1 MSNITQA
8 VFGANGRRT
17 RTRPRFQYDY
27 GQILDIRLDGLP
39 LAYEVHF
46 ANALHGVDAKTSIG
60 GADGVTIPDE
70 YFLTGAP
77 IYAWLYLHTGEADGE
92 TEYVIEIPIE
102 RRARP
107 THEEPTPV
115 QQSEI
120 EQLIAALD
128 GATDAAEA
136 AADAAAQSAEEAA
149 SAATEAA
156 QEAVA
161 PVASDVT
168 DLQELTE
175 KTIGQFDIREL
186 PAGYKQAWYLETDG
200 HARIDSGIGWKD
212 HHPRIVLDVQSNG
225 GHLFGESATSSARIV
240 GGIGYSWWYRT
251 QQVDASVTAGYAGQR
266 VSIDY
271 SDTFLKVNGTTV
283 STFDATSVTG
293 SDNTMTLFGSR
304 ADGSGILAGWATAGT
319 RLYSAK
325 IFKTIGGVETLVL
338 DAVPCVRKAD
348 DAVGFY
354 DLAGGSFLGIETGT
368 ITAAAIPNLSEVT
381 DRTTALE
388 DDVAALETGKADA
401 EYSFALD
408 WSAVFGTDSEMYG
421 WQNGYYNNSGTPSI
435 SNDHR
440 CLRTIKKRYY
450 VAPEG
455 VERIVFTAPA
465 GFHARVS
472 EYNDSGTFVRSI
484 GNYSSGSNTVEVT
497 PSVGYKYAFCFG
509 EYQNAYPE
517 ITEELVATIS
527 ATIYRSVESRDEEQ
541 DARLTALEQGGS
553 GDLPSYWKSY
563 LPGRISAITDIQ
575 RSISTQND
583 AFFFVTDY
591 HIRTN
596 QGHSLDIIR
605 EVATKTGITRLF
617 FGGDAGGTIGPS
629 DAQLLK
635 ALQRNAGIWSSFSD
649 CVDEFYGALGNHEW
663 LTGIVNRRSAM
674 IAAYLNRYKTKADGF
689 DPTDGNF
696 FIDNKANKIRYFF
709 LQQTISAY
717 PALHSLLWLGD
728 CLLDTG
734 NDWTVMVTMHH
745 GWIPSA
751 ATYADYGVPIDYN
764 YRSIEGVNKMLA
776 AWRDK
781 QSFTWTWTEDN
792 VQHSRTFA
800 FDEAPETDVHHVIGV
815 FCGHLHHG
823 TLFTQDDQYNTYGVP
838 VFRGGTDSMQAST
851 VPLAEDA
858 DNIPWYWED
867 GVIGGTKHARM
878 IGTTDE
884 QCMYAVQIDLKAH
897 HVYITTIG
905 GDNDYEFNYEPTTE
919 AEETP

>member
-1 MSNITQA
+1 MA
-8 VFGANGRRT
+8 
-17 RTRPRFQYDY
+17 
-27 GQILDIRLDGLP
+27 
-39 LAYEVHF
+39 E
-46 ANALHGVDAKTSIG
+46 TSIRKDLG
-60 GADGVTIPDE
+60 PVSGYAIAVEHG
-70 YFLTGAP
+70 YTG
-77 IYAWLYLHTGEADGE
+77 TEAEWIALVLAG
-92 TEYVIEIPIE
+92 TQN
-102 RRARP
+102 AQ
-107 THEEPTPV
+107 TASTKAA
-115 QQSEI
+115 QAAQSAT
-120 EQLIAALD
+120 AAA
-128 GATDAAEA
+128 GSATTA
-136 AADAAAQSAEEAA
+136 AADAATATTKAGEAAA
-149 SAATEAA
+149 SATAAAGSATAAAASETAAEDA
-156 QEAVA
+156 QEAAEAVLESIPEDYSAMSADVA
-161 PVASDVT
+161 LMKSNLGVLREDFDESDGV
-168 DLQELTE
+168 L
-175 KTIGQFDIREL
+175 
-186 PAGYKQAWYLETDG
+186 AWYGPDQTLAKDG
-200 HARIDSGIGWKD
+200 TATSGIGVKSHQGIYVFNGAKTTNPTQTWRCKLD
-212 HHPRIVLDVQSNG
+212 GTLARNATTSYTSWSRDLHLQAGHRYTVRVEALTELPVIEERFDLGVALYITSSVGRHYFYDGAEGEITYTPTDTVDAMLFLFYSNAIVLNDFTV
-225 GHLFGESATSSARIV
+225 R
-240 GGIGYSWWYRT
+240 
-251 QQVDASVTAGYAGQR
+251 VT
-266 VSIDY
+266 
-271 SDTFLKVNGTTV
+271 
-283 STFDATSVTG
+283 
-293 SDNTMTLFGSR
+293 
-304 ADGSGILAGWATAGT
+304 
-319 RLYSAK
+319 
-325 IFKTIGGVETLVL
+325 
-338 DAVPCVRKAD
+338 VRD
-348 DAVGFY
+348 
-354 DLAGGSFLGIETGT
+354 
-368 ITAAAIPNLSEVT
+368 ITAAQAHYGL
-381 DRTTALE
+381 D
-388 DDVAALETGKADA
+388 ETLAGKADA
-401 EYSFALD
+401 TYSYALNWAD
-408 WSAVFGTDSEMYG
+408 TFGTDSQIFG
-421 WQNGYYNNSGTPSI
+421 WQNGYYNDSGTPSE
-435 SNDHR
+435 STSHR
-440 CLRTIKKRYY
+440 CIRTIKERYY

-455 VERIVFTAPA
+455 VEKIVFTAPA
-465 GFHARVS
+465 GFHARIT
-472 EYNDSGTFVRSI
+472 EYDASGTFVRNI
-484 GNYSSGSNTVEVT
+484 GAYSSGANTQTVT
-497 PSVGYKYAFCFG
+497 PTAGYKYAFCYG
-509 EYQNAYPE
+509 EYSGSYPE
-517 ITEELVATIS
+517 ITEELVATIN

-563 LPGRISAITDIQ
+563 LPARISAITDIQ

-751 ATYADYGVPIDYN
+751 ATYADYGVTIKYN
-764 YRSIEGVNKMLA
+764 YLSIEGVNKMLA

-867 GVIGGTKHARM
+867 GTIGGTKHARM

-884 QCMYAVQIDLKAH
+884 QCVYAVQVDLEAH

-905 GDNDYEFNYEPTTE
+905 GDNDWEFDYE
-919 AEETP
+919 A